1 MSFNTLSKTISV
13 ATTTTEYADTS
24 KDLSGSGFE
33 VIPKILNIF
42 KQVFKA
48 LWWVVKGVFKVL
60 GWAFQASADV
70 AESDAKKYD
79 LNMDDW
85 NTPENKS
92 SKRHPCDDESYIEIN
107 GCDTLGNKVRF

>member
-1 MSFNTLSKTISV
+1 MSFNTFKRTIDV
-13 ATTTTEYADTS
+13 VTTTTEYADTS

-48 LWWVVKGVFKVL
+48 LWWVVKG
-60 GWAFQASADV
+60 AASLFWFSLENSAT
-70 AESDAKKYD
+70 AETEKYD

-85 NTPENKS
+85 NTPKNKS
-92 SKRHPCDDESYIEIN
+92 NKSYSGEEKNYIRIN
-107 GCDTLGNKVRF
+107 GYDKQGNTVRM

>member
-1 MSFNTLSKTISV
+1 MSFNTFKRTIDV
-13 ATTTTEYADTS
+13 VTTTTEYADTS

-48 LWWVVKGVFKVL
+48 LWWVVKG
-60 GWAFQASADV
+60 AASLFWFSLENSAT
-70 AESDAKKYD
+70 AETEKYD

-85 NTPENKS
+85 NTPKNKS
-92 SKRHPCDDESYIEIN
+92 SKRHPYDDESYIEIN

>member
-70 AESDAKKYD
+70 AESEKKAGHPPAGEVYD
-79 LNMDDW
+79 PFHSMADRDGYVY
-85 NTPENKS
+85 
-92 SKRHPCDDESYIEIN
+92 HN
-107 GCDTLGNKVRF
+107 GNGGFSGIY